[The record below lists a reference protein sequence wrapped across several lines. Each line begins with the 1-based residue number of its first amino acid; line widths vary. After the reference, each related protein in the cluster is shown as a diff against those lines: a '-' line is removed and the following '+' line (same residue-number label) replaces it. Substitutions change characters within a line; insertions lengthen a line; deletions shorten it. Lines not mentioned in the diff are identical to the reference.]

1 MQDDSLEID
10 NSLEFD
16 DVIEDN
22 EDLAS
27 LNDDRQ
33 QDEED
38 QKLDDPDVHETSY
51 TVSID
56 MGSDQIDE
64 GEHYMNDDKYY

>member
-27 LNDDRQ
+27 LNDDR
-33 QDEED
+33 
-38 QKLDDPDVHETSY
+38 
-51 TVSID
+51 
-56 MGSDQIDE
+56 
-64 GEHYMNDDKYY
+64 